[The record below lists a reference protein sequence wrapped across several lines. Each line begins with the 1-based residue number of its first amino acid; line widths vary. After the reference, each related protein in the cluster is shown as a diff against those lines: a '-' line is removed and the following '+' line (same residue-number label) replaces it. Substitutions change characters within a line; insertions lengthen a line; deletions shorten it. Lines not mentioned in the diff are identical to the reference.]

1 MAGAKRGR
9 KSSWETKI
17 EPRLLEIAAWCRDG
31 HTEEQMSKA
40 LGISRATLYKF
51 KLEKV
56 ELLNALRINKAIA
69 DITVENSLYKRANG
83 YKYKET
89 TREIRTDKD
98 GNVVSKYVKE
108 VEKEVLPDTTAM
120 MFFLKNRKRDIWKD
134 KWSDDSSQQPIIFN
148 VDLGRKDDR

>member
-1 MAGAKRGR
+1 MAKRGR

-51 KLEKV
+51 KLEKI

-83 YKYKET
+83 YTYKET
-89 TREIRTDKD
+89 TREARTDKD
-98 GNVVSKYVKE
+98 GNIVSKYAKE
-108 VEKEVLPDTTAM
+108 VEKEVLPDTTAQL
-120 MFFLKNRKRDIWKD
+120 FWLKNRNHQKWRDKRQEA
-134 KWSDDSSQQPIIFN
+134 DSTENVIFN
-148 VDLGRKDDR
+148 IDLGD